1 MKIELIKT
9 DGNTIGYNLVSENS
23 DEQYAL
29 NTIRNLHYFG
39 IEENAIRY
47 DGYESTPD
55 GNFVNRMT
63 FIQKK
68 YQHLSINE
76 RKQKYTGMTVQSI
89 DNSNDDGNCEK
100 TNPNNL

>member
-55 GNFVNRMT
+55 GNFVKPDD
-63 FIQKK
+63 IHPEK

-76 RKQKYTGMTVQSI
+76 RKQKYPGMTVENI

-100 TNPNNL
+100 NKP